1 MYRLSKNEKPNFK
14 FVGIDHFI
22 FVISMMSNNH
32 LICGLVQYREKRSE
46 VFNSNMPIFNYQIT
60 K

>member
-14 FVGIDHFI
+14 FVGVDHFI
-22 FVISMMSNNH
+22 FVITMMSNNL

-46 VFNSNMPIFNYQIT
+46 VLNSDMPIFIFQFT